1 MVNEYLRYR
10 IPPALREQFLADYTA
25 ACEQLRE
32 SQVCDGYDLSQ
43 CEEEPDCFILRI
55 VWTSTADHL
64 GVFRGSEQFRKFLP
78 LVRPYIPHMEEMR
91 HYAPTSLQWQR
102 AYSK

>member
-10 IPPALREQFLADYTA
+10 IPSEMQEKFLADYAA
-25 ACEQLRE
+25 ACEHLRD
-32 SQVCDGYDLSQ
+32 SSVCQGYDLSQ

-55 VWTSTADHL
+55 EWTSTADHL
-64 GVFRGSEQFRKFLP
+64 NVFRGSEQFRKFLP

-91 HYAPTSLQWQR
+91 HYAPAGLRWQR
-102 AYSK
+102 P